1 MTKKTFPMSKQDLE
15 AAAEL
20 YGTPFYIYD
29 DSAIRENARRIN
41 AAFSV
46 FNGYINHFAVKA
58 LPNPV
63 ILGALAEEGFGADCS
78 SLTELMLAE
87 KARITGEKIMFTSNE
102 TPSAEYRKAR
112 ELGAVINLD
121 DFTHIEFVKKNT
133 GLSEIMSIRY
143 NPGPLKL
150 GNAIIGNPEE
160 AKYGFT
166 REQTIEGFKLLKELG
181 VKRFALHTMV
191 ASNELNTAY
200 HIETGRLL
208 FELAVEIK
216 KKTDISL
223 EFVNLGGGV
232 GIPYRPEDRAV
243 NFEELAAGLKEAFD
257 AIMVPAGLQNA
268 SIHTEWG
275 RAVTGPYGWLI
286 TRAIHRKNIY
296 RKYIGV
302 DASMADLMRPAMYGA
317 YHHIT
322 VAGKEGAPATEV
334 YDIVGSLCE
343 NCDKFAVRRP
353 LPVIET
359 GENSGDLLII
369 HDVGAHGRAMGFNYN
384 GKLRCG
390 ELLLRPGGAVI
401 PIRRRETVED
411 LFATLDRA
419 ALEEFK
425 NNKEFYIW

>member
-1 MTKKTFPMSKQDLE
+1 MTKKTFPLQKKDLE
-15 AAAEL
+15 AAAKR

-29 DSAIRENARRIN
+29 ERAIRENARRIN

-58 LPNPV
+58 MPNPV
-63 ILGALAEEGFGADCS
+63 MLRVLAEEGFGADCS

-87 KARITGEKIMFTSNE
+87 KACITGEKIMFTSNE
-102 TPSAEYRKAR
+102 TPSAEYKKAR
-112 ELGAVINLD
+112 ELGAVINID
-121 DFTHIEFVKKNT
+121 DFTHIEFLKKKA
-133 GLSEIMSIRY
+133 GLPEMLSIRY

-150 GNAIIGNPEE
+150 GNAIIGNPVE

-166 REQTIEGFKLLKELG
+166 REQTVEGFKLLKEMG

-191 ASNELNTAY
+191 ASNELNTDY

-232 GIPYRPEDRAV
+232 GIPYKLEDTAI
-243 NFEELAAGLKEAFD
+243 NYEELAAGLKVAFD
-257 AIMVPAGLQNA
+257 AVMIPAGLQNTG
-268 SIHTEWG
+268 IHTEWG
-275 RAVTGPYGWLI
+275 RAITGPYGWLV
-286 TRAIHRKNIY
+286 TRAIHHKNIY

-322 VAGKEGAPATEV
+322 VAGKENAPPTEV

-343 NCDKFAVRRP
+343 NCDKFAVQRP
-353 LPVIET
+353 LPAIET
-359 GENSGDLLII
+359 DEDSGDLLII
-369 HDVGAHGRAMGFNYN
+369 HDAGAHGRAMGFNYN

-390 ELLLRPGGAVI
+390 ELLLSTGGSI
-401 PIRRRETVED
+401 IQIRRNESPED
-411 LFATLDRA
+411 LFATLDV
-419 ALEEFK
+419 
-425 NNKEFYIW
+425 